1 MHGAHQVAQKFTNSQ
16 APLNM
21 LRFIFLPS
29 VVEKETSGI
38 GSGGFNSTNFTIP
51 PSFGGDV
58 DALVNEVSGKII
70 KKNTAI
76 VALSNVILKC
86 TRRFL

>member
-21 LRFIFLPS
+21 FRFIFLPS
-29 VVEKETSGI
+29 VVEKEASGI

-51 PSFGGDV
+51 PSFGGRV
-58 DALVNEVSGKII
+58 DALVNEVSEQII
-70 KKNTAI
+70 
-76 VALSNVILKC
+76 
-86 TRRFL
+86 